1 MSEKPPGCIDCGIT
15 WDEIHSMQPAVG
27 SNLNTIILTL
37 YFGTPCIY
45 SLRVLCIL
53 NICKLYTNMYV
64 NIYIYIYIY
73 INQIYIY
80 IYTHIN
86 IAIHN
91 KNLWKNENSIKKGEF
106 WQKCKFEKSS
116 KFPKTAKMDKM
127 QNSNFGGFEQKRLK
141 KVCACIISKL
151 SYCTLNGRQF
161 VGMFT
166 TYIKEIPI
174 FLNIQHKKPPNAI
187 FSRY

>member
-1 MSEKPPGCIDCGIT
+1 MGRNSPCIAVKTKKGVVPEPGIDIIVVQRPWRPTNGLSPPGGQMSIT
-15 WDEIHSMQPAVG
+15 VEPQTISIYTYIH
-27 SNLNTIILTL
+27 
-37 YFGTPCIY
+37 IY
-45 SLRVLCIL
+45 IY
-53 NICKLYTNMYV
+53 IP
-64 NIYIYIYIY
+64 IYIYIYITRYTY
-73 INQIYIY
+73 I
-80 IYTHIN
+80 HIN

-91 KNLWKNENSIKKGEF
+91 KNLWKKWKFYKKGEL
-106 WQKCKFEKSS
+106 WQKCKFEKNS

-127 QNSNFGGFEQKRLK
+127 QNSNFGGYEQKRLK
-141 KVCACIISKL
+141 KVCACIINKL